1 MGLAGRRK
9 VEQEFDR
16 QIVIGVPDIKGR
28 EEIFK
33 IHSKNKPLA
42 EDVTPEVLARRTPGF
57 TSGSLNIPQAMQDE
71 ARDGCETKLFT
82 RNVVRGQMVD
92 LAVSL
97 VCDNSGSMT
106 GRKSTL
112 ASIAA
117 LALAQACEWS
127 KIPFECSC
135 FTKTCDSSSG
145 TSITIIEKE
154 IDEPFEKMKPYF
166 GINDDDLIYYL
177 RSERRIPTFCGNSE
191 EVNLFHI
198 WKKFRKVPH
207 KTKLMFVFCDGA
219 TTGSRDSLKT
229 VIKRMEQDNIFVI
242 GIGLMAP
249 EVQTIYPHHRVF
261 NSYDEM
267 QRELSPYLVKTL
279 SEFATK

>member
-1 MGLAGRRK
+1 
-9 VEQEFDR
+9 
-16 QIVIGVPDIKGR
+16 
-28 EEIFK
+28 
-33 IHSKNKPLA
+33 
-42 EDVTPEVLARRTPGF
+42 
-57 TSGSLNIPQAMQDE
+57 
-71 ARDGCETKLFT
+71 
-82 RNVVRGQMVD
+82 
-92 LAVSL
+92 
-97 VCDNSGSMT
+97 
-106 GRKSTL
+106 
-112 ASIAA
+112 
-117 LALAQACEWS
+117 
-127 KIPFECSC
+127 
-135 FTKTCDSSSG
+135 
-145 TSITIIEKE
+145 
-154 IDEPFEKMKPYF
+154 MKPYF
-166 GINDDDLIYYL
+166 GINDDDLIHYL
-177 RSERRIPTFCGNSE
+177 KSERRIPTFCGNSE